1 MTAYPMACP
10 GADVLV
16 HINESMYA
24 VEATGKL
31 IESKLDAI
39 VRASL
44 RLDNFSA
51 LIENELYKA
60 REQMSVLQYALYA
73 VAALCLVLVLNYC
86 AVAFYV
92 SRIKPPGETFVF
104 V

>member
-1 MTAYPMACP
+1 MSRGRRSLTYQREHVRR
-10 GADVLV
+10 GG
-16 HINESMYA
+16 N
-24 VEATGKL
+24 GKL

-73 VAALCLVLVLNYC
+73 VGALCLVLVLNYC

-92 SRIKPPGETFVF
+92 SRIKPRGETFLF

>member
-1 MTAYPMACP
+1 MTAHPMACP
-10 GADVLV
+10 GADVLL

-60 REQMSVLQYALYA
+60 RANVGAAIRTMQWELCAL
-73 VAALCLVLVLNYC
+73 
-86 AVAFYV
+86 F
-92 SRIKPPGETFVF
+92 
-104 V
+104 